1 MPRIRTIKPEFWS
14 SPDTAEASLIA
25 RLTYIGMWNWADD
38 YGRGTLSLKE
48 LDGFIFPNDDVSEL
62 CKGTS
67 DTGVGTSDASEG
79 SSYSFRD
86 VVQEVVGVFGLT
98 VYEVDRR
105 TYYEI
110 PTWKEHQRTERKA
123 NSKYPAPTD
132 GVDVTDQWKRK
143 QSRKVSEVPTE
154 SVGSSDAMQGSS
166 GIGTGEQGN
175 RGTGEEKTPSTR
187 NAYPAS
193 FEQWYQ
199 LYPRHVGKAAA
210 LKAWKQAIKKT
221 TPDELNEATLRWA
234 QAHEA
239 AATDPTFI
247 PHPATWLNRAGWS
260 DELPTPALIET
271 RKRTDLDDFLE
282 ATLTPAGKQD
292 PWGSQPVPLEAGT

>member
-48 LDGFIFPNDDVSEL
+48 LDGFIFPNDDVSAL
-62 CKGTS
+62 C
-67 DTGVGTSDASEG
+67 VGSSDASEG
-79 SSYSFRD
+79 SSYTFRD
-86 VVQEVVGVFGLT
+86 VVQEVVGTFGLI

-110 PTWKEHQRTERKA
+110 PTWEEHQRTERKA
-123 NSKYPAPTD
+123 KSKYPAPTD

-187 NAYPAS
+187 NAYPEP
-193 FEQWYQ
+193 FEQWYE

-210 LKAWKQAIKKT
+210 LKAWKQAVKKT
-221 TPDELNEATLRWA
+221 SQDELNEATLRWA

-239 AATDPTFI
+239 AGTDPKFI
-247 PHPATWLNRAGWS
+247 PYPATWLNRAGWS

-271 RKRTDLDDFLE
+271 GRKRTDLDDFLE